1 MEYTV
6 KKLAKLAGVSTRTLR
21 YYDQIGL
28 LSPKRVSSNGYRIY
42 GQAEIDLLQQ
52 ILFYR
57 EMGMPLEEI
66 GRILNT
72 PGYDREMALEQHLS
86 ALMQK
91 RQQLEMLIDNVTK
104 TISTLKGETM
114 MTDEEKF
121 KGFAETI
128 VKENEM
134 RYGKEIREKYGEE
147 TVDACNEKVRKMTA
161 QQWQQAQELDLQ
173 IKETLK
179 AACEQGDPAGKMA
192 EKLCELHRR
201 WLCMFW
207 KEGMYTKE
215 MHCNLAEMYVTDER
229 FASYYN
235 EVVPGGA
242 LFLRDA
248 VREHL
253 HKNGN

>member
-72 PGYDREMALEQHLS
+72 PGYDRKMALEQHLS

-179 AACEQGDPAGKMA
+179 AACEQGDPAGEMA